1 MTPPRAPAAVLPP
14 ASIPELIARAAELG
28 GSTLAQLAGRLAVPV
43 PASQVRH
50 KGWVGELLEL
60 ALGAQSASR
69 PEPDFPDL
77 GVELKSLPINAR
89 GRPREST
96 YICVAALDGR
106 SQTWETSLVRR
117 KLACV
122 LWVPLEAA
130 PSIPLAER
138 RIGTPFLWRPTP
150 AEELQLRH
158 DWEEIMESIAVGN
171 LDRISARHGHW
182 LQLRPKAANARARTP
197 GYADDGSPGPTLPR
211 GFYLRSLF
219 TAQLIARRGGVQSGT
234 MAAI

>member
-1 MTPPRAPAAVLPP
+1 MTQSRAPAAVLPP
-14 ASIPELIARAAELG
+14 ASIPELTIRAAELG
-28 GSTLAQLAGRLAVPV
+28 GTTLAQLASRLAVPV
-43 PASQVRH
+43 PASQIRH
-50 KGWVGELLEL
+50 KGWVGELLER
-60 ALGAQSASR
+60 ALGAQSGSR

-106 SQTWETSLVRR
+106 SQTWETSLVRQ

-122 LWVPLEAA
+122 LWVPIEAA
-130 PSIPLAER
+130 PTIPLAER
-138 RIGTPFLWRPTP
+138 RIGTPFLWRPAP
-150 AEELQLRH
+150 AEELQLRR
-158 DWEEIMESIAVGN
+158 DWEEIMESVSVGQ
-171 LDRISARHGHW
+171 LDRISARQGRW
-182 LQLRPKAANARARTP
+182 LQLRPKAANARARTA
-197 GYADDGSPGPTLPR
+197 GYTDDGSPGPTLPR

-219 TAQLIARRGGVQSGT
+219 TAQLLARRGGVQSGT